1 MTTEY
6 ERGSGREV
14 AGLIIVL
21 IGFGLLM
28 NTMGIF
34 PMFPFWSII
43 HRFWLP
49 TLFIGIGVMLL
60 SRRGASTGGVFFI
73 LFGVLFLLGALNMW
87 GGDYEYRRWIGP
99 GILIWIG
106 LAFLLRNPNGPRRLR
121 RERIRAE
128 GIPREKHMGVP
139 ASTDSSDFIYV
150 SVILGGFNRKCSSQ
164 QFRGGDLTMVMGGG
178 KIDLREARIQ
188 EAEAVLDVFAIMGGM
203 EIVVPRDWVVEAR
216 MTPVLGG
223 IEDSTT
229 PDKQGTT
236 QRLVIRGTAIMG
248 GVKVHN

>member
-1 MTTEY
+1 
-6 ERGSGREV
+6 
-14 AGLIIVL
+14 
-21 IGFGLLM
+21 M

-60 SRRGASTGGVFFI
+60 SRRGASNGGLFFI
-73 LFGVLFLLGALNMW
+73 LFGVLFLLGGLNVW
-87 GGDYEYRRWIGP
+87 GDGDYRRWIGP

-106 LAFLLRNPNGPRRLR
+106 LAFLLRNPNGPRRMR

-128 GIPREKHMGVP
+128 GTPGESDPAWKKNIGVQE
-139 ASTDSSDFIYV
+139 STDSSDFIYV
-150 SVILGGFNRKCSSQ
+150 SAILGGFNRKCPSQ
-164 QFRGGDLTMVMGGG
+164 QFRGGDLTAIMGGG
-178 KIDLREARIQ
+178 KLDLREARIQ
-188 EAEAVLDVFAIMGGM
+188 DAGAVLDVFALMGGM

-216 MTPVLGG
+216 LTPVLGG
-223 IEDSTT
+223 IEDITT
-229 PDKQGTT
+229 PDRQSST
-236 QRLVIRGTAIMG
+236 QRLVIKGTAIMG